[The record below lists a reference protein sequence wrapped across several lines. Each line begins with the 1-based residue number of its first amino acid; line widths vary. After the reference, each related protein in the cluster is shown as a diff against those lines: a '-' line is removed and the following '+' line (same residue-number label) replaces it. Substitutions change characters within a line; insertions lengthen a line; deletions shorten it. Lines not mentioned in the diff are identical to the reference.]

1 MSGETSRT
9 GELSKGLTYGGLL
22 VLSAAIFLVLPF
34 VTTFNEFLTKIV
46 ENIGLYMSIQSM
58 VVPVEAR
65 MVGAVLRFVFGI
77 ETSVS
82 SSSLYLQEG
91 GRIMQIYI
99 SWNCIG
105 WQSLILYIFTV
116 ITGLQ
121 GPYTKR
127 SKLLSL
133 LLGLE
138 GTFLVNLAR
147 IVLVVVVVFL
157 WGYLPA
163 IIIHDYGGTI
173 IILAWLVLF
182 WHYSYR
188 YILQPIPGA
197 GD

>member
-1 MSGETSRT
+1 LRKEKSTIE
-9 GELSKGLTYGGLL
+9 ELSKGSTYQGLL
-22 VLSAAIFLVLPF
+22 VLSAAIFLILPF
-34 VTTFNEFLTKIV
+34 VTTFNEYPTKML
-46 ENIGLYMSIQSM
+46 ENIPVYMSIQNII
-58 VVPVEAR
+58 VPVEVR
-65 MVGAVLRFVFGI
+65 MIGAILRFPLGI
-77 ETSVS
+77 NTSVS
-82 SSSLYLQEG
+82 GSSLYLQDG
-91 GRIMQIYI
+91 GRMVEINI

-127 SKLLSL
+127 SKFLCLF
-133 LLGLE
+133 LGLE

-147 IVLVVVVVFL
+147 IVMIVIVAFL

-163 IIIHDYGGTI
+163 IVIHDYGGTL

-182 WHYSYR
+182 WHYSYG
-188 YILQPIPGA
+188 YILQPVPGA

>member
-1 MSGETSRT
+1 LSGETSRT
-9 GELSKGLTYGGLL
+9 GEPSKGLTYGGLL

-34 VTTFNEFLTKIV
+34 VTTFNEFLMKIG

-58 VVPVEAR
+58 VVPVVAR
-65 MVGAVLRFVFGI
+65 MVGAVMRFVFGI

-82 SSSLYLQEG
+82 SSSLYLQGG

-105 WQSLILYIFTV
+105 WQSLILLIFTI
-116 ITGLQ
+116 ITGLR
-121 GPYTKR
+121 GPYASR
-127 SKLLSL
+127 SKILCL

-147 IVLVVVVVFL
+147 IILIVIVAFL

-173 IILAWLVLF
+173 IILAWLVVF
-182 WHYSYR
+182 WHYSYG